1 MIAREHGATGAGG
14 GNLTPMY
21 IKTMGRGLGSHWLH
35 PAQKDFLVSQADEP
49 ARQLISPFATSF
61 PPPPQ
66 PYRFAIAVGYHSLT
80 QGRARST

>member
-21 IKTMGRGLGSHWLH
+21 MKTMGRGLGSHWLH

-49 ARQLISPFATSF
+49 ARQLISLLAIFFSPR
-61 PPPPQ
+61 PC
-66 PYRFAIAVGYHSLT
+66 RFTIAVGYHSLT
-80 QGRARST
+80 QGRARGA